1 MLFLVCEL
9 QDPQQYN
16 SADMARQID
25 GTIQQVVALSAQ
37 VQVGAV

>member
-1 MLFLVCEL
+1 VLFLVCEL

-25 GTIQQVVALSAQ
+25 GTIQQVVSLSAQ